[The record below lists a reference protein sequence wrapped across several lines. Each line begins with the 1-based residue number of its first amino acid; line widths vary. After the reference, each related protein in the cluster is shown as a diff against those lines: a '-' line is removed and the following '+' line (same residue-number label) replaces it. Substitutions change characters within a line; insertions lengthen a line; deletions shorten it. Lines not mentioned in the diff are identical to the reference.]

1 MITDIDSIGIV
12 TPVAFKEM
20 LATGN
25 VESASIQVSEK
36 GLIIVLQLGASTRI
50 LGRSRGGARCFH
62 SVDGAASVLLQH
74 GIYQFNVD
82 VEGWLPRTLTRN
94 KGRSSLGK
102 ASDDL

>member
-36 GLIIVLQLGASTRI
+36 GLIMA
-50 LGRSRGGARCFH
+50 
-62 SVDGAASVLLQH
+62 LLQ
-74 GIYQFNVD
+74 
-82 VEGWLPRTLTRN
+82 
-94 KGRSSLGK
+94 S
-102 ASDDL
+102 